1 MASNLPHLPRGAHT
15 PSPPL
20 EGPPRP
26 PPGACLQ
33 DELLMFGLLSLLLP
47 YLQIGLSRI
56 CLPAAARR
64 RLRRLLGASDAYVY
78 ACPPGTWQPYSSAVV
93 HDAHVLLFMIALAHV
108 MYACLTMV
116 LCLFRVGGAR
126 LPGSCCGCVQ
136 PRRRRAR
143 PHNPPAC
150 TATPHRPAAWAAIAQ
165 QHVVGPQTSLC
176 AAAAGSYTPRYRQ
189 TGGVRS
195 ARTHQARSYQ
205 LPPPPPGAL
214 QVRRWRRWER
224 TAKERM
230 VKRMAG
236 K

>member
-1 MASNLPHLPRGAHT
+1 
-15 PSPPL
+15 
-20 EGPPRP
+20 
-26 PPGACLQ
+26 
-33 DELLMFGLLSLLLP
+33 MFGLLSLLLP